1 MSGSQLIYLGA
12 AAGLA
17 GIGLYGVLIAG
28 HLLRKL
34 LALNVT
40 GMAVFLLLITL
51 GGRATG
57 TPDAVSQ
64 AMVLTGIVV
73 AVSATGFALA
83 LLLALHRATG
93 ETSLEPG
100 TPLDETAAQDPGSD
114 DA

>member
-1 MSGSQLIYLGA
+1 MSGSQAIYLCA
-12 AAGLA
+12 AAALA
-17 GIGLYGVLIAG
+17 GLGLYGVLVAG

-51 GGRATG
+51 GGRSTG
-57 TPDAVSQ
+57 TPDAVAQ

-93 ETSLEPG
+93 ETSL
-100 TPLDETAAQDPGSD
+100 DADAQATRSAVD
-114 DA
+114 DLPDDS